1 VEDAPEDREL
11 PFALIWY
18 NARMSVRFC
27 VLLLCLPIFA
37 QNAGAPNQDARAQAA
52 ARLRAMIEASPKLP
66 FVATDFIVQPP
77 NADWESGMVSWV
89 ALDGKGTFYLLQR
102 GEKADPVLVVNRD
115 GKILRSWGKG
125 LYKIPHSIRIDPH
138 GNIWTV
144 DAASSTVLEFS
155 TQGEKL
161 MQIDVGGQPENPRS
175 QFVGTTDIAFGPN
188 GRIFI
193 SDGYG
198 NARILEYTSD
208 GKRVREWGS
217 AGTGPGQFHLPHSIV
232 IDEDNV
238 IYVADRENG
247 RIERFDLDG
256 KFLGEFPNLGRT
268 YSLKLSGGALWAGMA
283 PLNESTGAP
292 GWIVKMDRK
301 TGEILGYVAVTEHGG
316 LHSVEVSAA
325 GEPITNLA
333 NHVEWFKAR

>member
-52 ARLRAMIEASPKLP
+52 ARLRAMIEASPQLP

-155 TQGEKL
+155 PQGEKL
-161 MQIDVGGQPENPRS
+161 MQIDVCGQPENSRS

-232 IDEDNV
+232 IDEDNI

-268 YSLKLSGGALWAGMA
+268 YSLKLSGGALWAGTPA
-283 PLNESTGAP
+283 SFTKPESTGPALNP
-292 GWIVKMDRK
+292 RREFDR
-301 TGEILGYVAVTEHGG
+301 
-316 LHSVEVSAA
+316 
-325 GEPITNLA
+325 
-333 NHVEWFKAR
+333 

>member
-1 VEDAPEDREL
+1 MCNRL
-11 PFALIWY
+11 FAFLI
-18 NARMSVRFC
+18 
-27 VLLLCLPIFA
+27 CLPTIFA
-37 QNAGAPNQDARAQAA
+37 QQAGVPTQDARAEAA
-52 ARLRAMIEASPKLP
+52 AHLRAMIEASPKLP
-66 FVATDFIVQPP
+66 FTGTDFVVQAP

-89 ALDGKGTFYLLQR
+89 ALDAKGTIYLLQR

-125 LYKIPHSIRIDPH
+125 LYKIPHSIRIDPQ
-138 GNIWTV
+138 GNVWTV
-144 DAASSTVLEFS
+144 DAASSTVIEFS
-155 TQGEKL
+155 PQGEIL
-161 MQIDVGGQPENPRS
+161 MQIDVGGQPQNSRS
-175 QFVGTTDIAFGPN
+175 QFVGTTDIAFAPN

-232 IDEDNV
+232 IDEDNI

-247 RIERFDLDG
+247 RIQRFDLDG

-268 YSLKLSGGALWAGMA
+268 FSLKLAGGALWAGIV
-283 PLNESTGAP
+283 PLSGPTSAP
-292 GWIVKMDRK
+292 GWIVKMDRH
-301 TGEILGYVAVTEHGG
+301 TGKILGYLEVTESGG
-316 LHSVEVSAA
+316 LHSIEVSSS
-325 GEPITNLA
+325 GEPFTNLA
-333 NHVEWFKAR
+333 NHVKWFKAK

>member
-1 VEDAPEDREL
+1 M
-11 PFALIWY
+11 FI
-18 NARMSVRFC
+18 RFF
-27 VLLLCLPIFA
+27 VILLCLPTIFA
-37 QNAGAPNQDARAQAA
+37 HQAGVSTQDTRAEAA

-66 FVATDFIVQPP
+66 FAATDFIVQAP
-77 NADWESGMVSWV
+77 NSDWESGMVSWV
-89 ALDGKGTFYLLQR
+89 ALDGKGIFYLLQR
-102 GEKADPVLVVNRD
+102 GDKADPVLVVNRD
-115 GKILRSWGKG
+115 GKILCSWAKG
-125 LYKIPHSIRIDPH
+125 LYKIPHSIRIDPQ
-138 GNIWTV
+138 GNVWTV
-144 DAASSTVLEFS
+144 DAASSTVIEFS
-155 TQGEKL
+155 PQGEKL
-161 MQIDVGGQPENPRS
+161 MQIDVGGQPQNSHS

-198 NARILEYTSD
+198 NARILEYTSG

-232 IDEDNV
+232 IDEDNI

-256 KFLGEFPNLGRT
+256 RFLGEFPSLGRT

-283 PLNESTGAP
+283 PLNEPTGAP

-301 TGEILGYVAVTEHGG
+301 SGKILGYVEVTEKGG
-316 LHSVEVSAA
+316 LHSVEVTAA

-333 NHVEWFKAR
+333 NHVGWFKAK